1 MHEPSK
7 APENPV
13 ALILTKAAHGGVIG
27 NADLARR
34 MAELLVA
41 DHYGATSLD
50 RQRPLR
56 VHDCGD
62 SWRVEGSA
70 KPGRDGEGAFFLSL
84 RKFDAQV
91 VDIGRRCALAAA
103 ADSAKPQRRP

>member
-1 MHEPSK
+1 MHDALK

-41 DHYGATSLD
+41 DHYGAASLD

-56 VHDCGD
+56 VYDRGD
-62 SWRVEGSA
+62 SWRVEGRA
-70 KPGRDGEGAFFLSL
+70 DPDRDRTGEGAFFLSL
-84 RKFDAQV
+84 RKFDARV
-91 VDIGRRCALAAA
+91 VDIGRRPSLEIKR
-103 ADSAKPQRRP
+103 SSF